1 MTRRERAWAL
11 VVARRE
17 QILYL
22 VVGGWNT
29 LFGYGVFALL
39 YHLLHDVAGVPK
51 IPGSM
56 VALIVASVVGI
67 ANNYVLYRTVVF
79 AVTARSD
86 TSCHAFWSS
95 TWWRWRSTSW
105 RCRWPC
111 MAVVQRLCHAG
122 RLYGRGRSGQ
132 LPGQQ
137 VLQLRADSSRRMGVR
152 CIQLSEQARR
162 RGR

>member
-1 MTRRERAWAL
+1 VAL

-79 AVTARSD
+79 SQSRRGPTRAATLSGRLPGALAVNLVALPLACM
-86 TSCHAFWSS
+86 SC
-95 TWWRWRSTSW
+95 RSTSNA
-105 RCRWPC
+105 
-111 MAVVQRLCHAG
+111 MQAVYTVAV
-122 RLYGRGRSGQ
+122 RSGQ
-132 LPGQQ
+132 LPANKL
-137 VLQLRADSSRRMGVR
+137 LQLRADSSRRMGVR

>member
-56 VALIVASVVGI
+56 VALIVASVIGI

-79 AVTARSD
+79 RSHGAVRHELPRFLVVYVVALAVNLVVLPLALHELSFNVYAMQAVYTV
-86 TSCHAFWSS
+86 
-95 TWWRWRSTSW
+95 
-105 RCRWPC
+105 
-111 MAVVQRLCHAG
+111 AVVVASYLANKYFSFAPTHRDG
-122 RLYGRGRSGQ
+122 WESG
-132 LPGQQ
+132 
-137 VLQLRADSSRRMGVR
+137 ASN
-152 CIQLSEQARR
+152 
-162 RGR
+162 